1 MRIPPCPYLP
11 EKCKPVEQ
19 YTLVMGLNKV
29 LILYNCVSRLL
40 KYRPFMDTF
49 LGRIKGVFEIVVYS

>member
-49 LGRIKGVFEIVVYS
+49 LGRIKGVF